1 MEEILHYVW
10 KHKLFGQL
18 TTTDGQSIDVV
29 DVGLPN
35 SNAGPD
41 FFNCKLKIADQLW
54 VGNVEIHTFA
64 KDWYTHK
71 HDLDPNY
78 DSVILHVVKV
88 SDQAVINSEGRQVPQ
103 CVLSYSPSIDD
114 NISFLLKT
122 DVSLPC
128 VNYLSTIS
136 SMSIS
141 SWKNALLVERLERKT
156 RDIQQYLTLS
166 TNSWEDTLFVLL
178 SRSFGFG
185 VNSDAFERLARSI
198 SYALLQKHRDD
209 LLQIEAL
216 LFGQAGLLEDASD
229 EYQILLK
236 GEYEFLRHKYKL
248 KPLDS
253 SSFKM
258 LRMRPSGFPQ
268 VRIAQLASI
277 IHTYPNIFDKIIKT
291 RDVGTLRL
299 LFQTSPSEYWKT
311 HYTFGESS
319 VLKTKY
325 LGQDSLD
332 SLIINV
338 VVPILFAY
346 GKYVGDEKMGNA
358 SIDFLE
364 KLDAE
369 NNTIIK
375 SFDNLG
381 LKSKNAFD
389 SQALIQLKR
398 EYCEKK
404 KCLFCRIGYS
414 VLSSKM

>member
-10 KHKLFGQL
+10 KHRLFGVL
-18 TTTDGQSIDVV
+18 ATTDGQSIEII

-35 SNAGPD
+35 YNSGPD
-41 FFNCKLKIADQLW
+41 FFNCKLKIGDQQW

-64 KDWYTHK
+64 RDWYSHK
-71 HDLDPNY
+71 HDLDANY

-88 SDQAVINSEGRQVPQ
+88 ADQPVYNSEGRKIPQ
-103 CVLSYSPSIDD
+103 CVLQYSASIDD
-114 NISFLLKT
+114 NVSFLLKA

-136 SMSIS
+136 PMTIS
-141 SWKNALLVERLERKT
+141 SWKNTLLVERLERKT
-156 RDIQQYLTLS
+156 KDIQNYLTLS
-166 TNSWEDTLFVLL
+166 TNSWEDTLFILL

-198 SYALLQKHRDD
+198 SYNILQKHRDD

-216 LFGQAGLLEDASD
+216 LFGQAGLLDEVCD
-229 EYQILLK
+229 EYQKLLK
-236 GEYEFLRHKYKL
+236 GEYEFLKHKYKL
-248 KPLDS
+248 KSLDS
-253 SSFKM
+253 SLFKM

-277 IHTYPNIFDKIIKT
+277 IHTYPSLFDQIIKAK
-291 RDVGTLRL
+291 DVGTLRL
-299 LFQTSPSEYWKT
+299 LFQTNPSEYWKT

-325 LGQDSLD
+325 LGKNSLD

-346 GKYVGDEKMGNA
+346 SKFVGDEKMGST
-358 SIDFLE
+358 SIEFLE

-369 NNTIIK
+369 NNTIVK
-375 SFDNLG
+375 SFSNLG
-381 LKSKNAFD
+381 LSSKSSFD

-398 EYCEKK
+398 EYCDKK
-404 KCLFCRIGYS
+404 KCLFCRIGYN
-414 VLSSKM
+414 VLTSKM